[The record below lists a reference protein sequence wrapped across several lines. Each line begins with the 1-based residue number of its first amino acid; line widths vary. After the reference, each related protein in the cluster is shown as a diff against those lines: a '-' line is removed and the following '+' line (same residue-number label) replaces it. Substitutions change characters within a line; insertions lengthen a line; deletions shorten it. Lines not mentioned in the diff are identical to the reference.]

1 MVLFMVPDLL
11 VVTNLEQH
19 LLFICVPMLMK
30 IDPASG
36 DEIWTH
42 ENLNS
47 EYALAVVESN
57 DGACI
62 MVGYY
67 MMII

>member
-1 MVLFMVPDLL
+1 
-11 VVTNLEQH
+11 
-19 LLFICVPMLMK
+19 MLMK

-57 DGACI
+57 DGS
-62 MVGYY
+62 MYY
-67 MMII
+67 GGVLYDDNLKLTKGKYKWR